1 MNLSALQHALQGHAP
16 FGDLSQWQ
24 VSPLGGLTG
33 ACTVRV
39 RAGTEDYVLKLVTD
53 NERQIWQHLIPLQL
67 RHVPT
72 VLAPALLGRNVLV
85 TAYIPGGTLRSKNVE
100 PGVLRDLA
108 RIQNHFNAP
117 GGEGEGYAGS
127 TYAEYLLESFE
138 AALSALAPVRSL
150 GLAIVEDYARL
161 LGDLAPRR
169 TELAAALSAMP
180 GARLHHDFREENILA
195 RRPQQLID
203 WGSSYGH
210 GPFLFDPAPFL
221 FGQPAKMKVFARHSE
236 LCRRAEPPQLAQWL
250 YVATCARFV
259 EFVRYAH
266 RLFPDGAAAPYLTYH
281 WQTYRALAEG
291 PAATEA
297 GGA

>member
-1 MNLSALQHALQGHAP
+1 MNLSALQQALQGHAP
-16 FGDLSQWQ
+16 FGDLSQWN

-33 ACTVRV
+33 PCTVRV
-39 RAGTEDYVLKLVTD
+39 RAGTEDYVIKMVKD
-53 NERQIWQHLIPLQL
+53 NEREIWQRLIPLQL

-72 VLAPALLGRNVLV
+72 VLDPALLSRNILV
-85 TAYIPGGTLRSKNVE
+85 TAYRPGGTLQSKDVE
-100 PGVLRDLA
+100 SGVLRDLA
-108 RIQNHFNAP
+108 HIQNHFNAP
-117 GGEGEGYAGS
+117 GGEGERYEGS
-127 TYAEYLLESFE
+127 TYAQYLLELFE
-138 AALSALAPVRSL
+138 GALSKLAPLRSL

-161 LGDLAPRR
+161 LGDLARHQ

-221 FGQPAKMKVFARHSE
+221 FGQPARVKVFARHSE
-236 LCRRAEPPQLAQWL
+236 ICRQAEPAQIAQWL

-259 EFVRYAH
+259 EFVRYA
-266 RLFPDGAAAPYLTYH
+266 RLLLPDGAAAPYLTYH
-281 WQTYRALAEG
+281 WQTYQALAEG
-291 PAATEA
+291 PAGTDA
-297 GGA
+297 GSA